1 MILWIL
7 DHIIFYGVQIMKVI
21 FLAHRNLNVDDI
33 IIIFNNQKLIYLI
46 IIMIKILQY
55 LLQIY
60 IIKQEQM
67 MRYFMYRIL

>member
-1 MILWIL
+1 MLWIL

-46 IIMIKILQY
+46 IIMIKILIKQN

-60 IIKQEQM
+60 IINQEQM
-67 MRYFMYRIL
+67 MRYLLYV

>member
-1 MILWIL
+1 MLWFL
-7 DHIIFYGVQIMKVI
+7 DHIILYGVQIMKVI

-46 IIMIKILQY
+46 IIMIKILIKQY

-60 IIKQEQM
+60 IIDQEQM
-67 MRYFMYRIL
+67 MQYLLYV